1 MAGPLGVIDT
11 ALYNA
16 LNISAIT
23 TLLGGTAKI
32 YKSIA
37 TQGTALPYIIFQWQ
51 GGGEENVTQR
61 DSVNVVYTVKALGTT
76 LTVVD
81 NIDAQIKLALHEKT
95 LTVTGY
101 TNYRTQREDAV
112 DFVEVDEAGIVTYHR
127 GAIYR
132 ILNSA

>member
-11 ALYNA
+11 AIYNK
-16 LNISAIT
+16 LNVSAIT
-23 TLLGGTAKI
+23 TLLGSAKI

-37 TQGTALPYIIFQWQ
+37 PQGTALPFVVFQWQ
-51 GGGEENVTQR
+51 GGGDENVTPR
-61 DSVNVVYTVKALGTT
+61 NSVNVVYTVKAVGST
-76 LTVVD
+76 LVSVD
-81 NIDAQIKLALHEKT
+81 NIDAQIKIALHEQT
-95 LTVTGY
+95 LTVTGW

-112 DFVEVDEAGIVTYHR
+112 DFVEVDEAGVVTYHR